1 MRERGEI
8 NIAIANYLENKFN
21 DYTNL
26 NKNDGNKVQCLDEIK
41 HIIIGRWYYGL
52 YLIAKAKLIVP
63 ASDFIKH
70 KGNNCIWR
78 RINKN
83 PKNNNNYIYNFSK
96 NGERFATLR
105 EKYEYTNIKVTN
117 KDFNAAK
124 KIYKDMYNGLQ
135 KL

>member
-1 MRERGEI
+1 MKERGEI
-8 NIAIANYLENKFN
+8 NIAIANHLDSYFRGYTCLIRNDNKQV
-21 DYTNL
+21 
-26 NKNDGNKVQCLDEIK
+26 KHLDEIK

-52 YLIAKAKLIVP
+52 YLMAKDKLTLP

-70 KGNNCIWR
+70 KGDNCIWR

-83 PKNNNNYIYNFSK
+83 PKNNKNCIYNFSK
-96 NGERFATLR
+96 NGERLATLR
-105 EKYEYTNIKVTN
+105 EKYEYTNYEVN
-117 KDFNAAK
+117 DKDFNEAK